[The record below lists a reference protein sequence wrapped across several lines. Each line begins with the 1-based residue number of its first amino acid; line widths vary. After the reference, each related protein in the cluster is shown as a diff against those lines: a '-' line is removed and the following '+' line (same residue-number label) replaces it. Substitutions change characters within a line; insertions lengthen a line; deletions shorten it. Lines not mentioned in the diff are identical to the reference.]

1 MGEGG
6 QRESKKVKD
15 TSLQVDEEGGQRES
29 KRVKDTSLQVDGR
42 RKVKE
47 NRRKERTHPSSWKGE
62 GRSKRIEESKEHIL
76 LGGWE
81 RIEES
86 KGHIPLVGCEKGRS
100 KRIEESKGYI
110 PFSGK
115 EGSVLVI
122 LVYTDETIAPLS
134 YIHSDSTTL
143 TYPRPQ
149 LQQSTN

>member
-1 MGEGG
+1 ME
-6 QRESKKVKD
+6 
-15 TSLQVDEEGGQRES
+15 
-29 KRVKDTSLQVDGR
+29 
-42 RKVKE
+42 
-47 NRRKERTHPSSWKGE
+47 E

-115 EGSVLVI
+115 ERSVLVI

-134 YIHSDSTTL
+134 YIHSHSTTL
-143 TYPRPQ
+143 TYPLPSF
-149 LQQSTN
+149 QQTINCRLDLYLLYMVVFSMTVGGGGMSSDIVGHYFFFLLVKYL